1 VIFPANDGFQFASDL
16 KQSKFLIDHQKQIPL
31 PVVLIVCA
39 LAGILAFIFL
49 YKDDTIPNIEMPST
63 GVSKP
68 AEAIGKDNTRVS
80 KTNFS
85 EDLILNLTP
94 RLKLIANQF
103 QGGNPGDFGEVFQ
116 PSVGYR
122 GPSMIQFDGSS
133 VIQSADPGGLA
144 ARYNWPIE
152 TSSKTTSTP
161 ATDIWAEILT
171 TFELVDGKFG
181 VLSGKVLESGDQ
193 FEMKT
198 SFEARFNE
206 STKNHAGG
214 IKTKQTLTWKN
225 VGENEW
231 RIEDW
236 KQEKV
241 EVVVSQRSLFTN
253 VTESAITD
261 PKLLELVQRSE
272 HEEFML
278 ERAKNSDIMQ
288 ELSPKGNFFADWNS
302 LYSFP
307 STSVID
313 LDQDGWDDL
322 YLTSRKGKNLVLR
335 NRGDQ
340 TFEDVTEST
349 GLGLNAASTNCALF
363 ADFDNDGDSDVLL
376 GRGVEP
382 SLFYENRNGKFVQDQ
397 AVNQQLTR
405 ARFVSSGAVV
415 DINRDGL
422 LDVYLSTYVSATRK
436 DLSWIQYVVP
446 PELQEEMSKRH
457 LSDHPFV
464 DRTGPPNL
472 VLMNRNGKLEL
483 VEPNAAAAQWR
494 NSFQSVWTDVDQDGD
509 LDMYLCNDFAPDVF
523 LSNETKQGSFSVFF
537 RDRTGEF
544 IPGNTMGFGMGASLG
559 DYDSDGRTDIY
570 VSNMYSKAGHRV
582 IGNFDGEVDPRI
594 KISSQGNFLFR
605 GDKDGF
611 QQVAGLDEGKQ
622 QVSKVGWSFG
632 GQMADFNNDQ
642 KLDVY
647 VPSGFFTAPDPIA
660 KEVDL

>member
-1 VIFPANDGFQFASDL
+1 
-16 KQSKFLIDHQKQIPL
+16 LIDHQKQIPL
-31 PVVLIVCA
+31 PVVLIVCV

-49 YKDDTIPNIEMPST
+49 YKEDTIPDIEMPST
-63 GVSKP
+63 AVLEP
-68 AEAIGKDNTRVS
+68 TEEVLGKDNVRVS

-103 QGGNPGDFGEVFQ
+103 QGRNPSDVDDVFQ
-116 PSVGYR
+116 SSVGYL
-122 GPSMIQFDGSS
+122 GPAGIKFDWGS
-133 VIQSADPGGLA
+133 VIQSAGPDSLA
-144 ARYNWPIE
+144 AHFYWPIE
-152 TSSKTTSTP
+152 SDSITTSTP
-161 ATDIWAEILT
+161 AADIWAEILT

-181 VLSGKVLESGDQ
+181 VLSGKVRESGDQ

-198 SFEARFNE
+198 SFEARFNS
-206 STKNHAGG
+206 STDHTGG

-236 KQEKV
+236 KQEKI

-253 VTESAITD
+253 VTESVINDAEF
-261 PKLLELVQRSE
+261 LESVQRSE
-272 HEEFML
+272 HEEFLL
-278 ERAKNSDIMQ
+278 ERAKNPGIMRG
-288 ELSPKGNFFADWNS
+288 LSPQEKFFADWNS

-307 STSVID
+307 SASVID
-313 LDQDGWDDL
+313 LDQDGWDDI
-322 YLTSRKGKNLVLR
+322 YLTSRKGRNLVLR
-335 NRGDQ
+335 NKGNQ

-349 GLGLNAASTNCALF
+349 GLELNAASTNCALF

-376 GRGVEP
+376 GRGIES

-397 AVNQQLTR
+397 AVNQQLIR
-405 ARFVSSGAVV
+405 AKFVSSGSVV

-422 LDVYLSTYVSATRK
+422 LDVYLSTYVSATPK
-436 DLSWIQYVVP
+436 DLSWVQYVVP
-446 PELQEEMSKRH
+446 PELQERLAKRQ
-457 LSDHPFV
+457 LSDHSFV

-559 DYDSDGRTDIY
+559 DYDSDGQTDIY
-570 VSNMYSKAGHRV
+570 VSNMYSKAGNRV

-605 GDKDGF
+605 GDKNGF

-622 QVSKVGWSFG
+622 LVSKVGWSFG